1 MRVYII
7 RRLLLIIPTL
17 FGVTVLIFIAMR
29 VIPGDPLKSIAGE
42 GELYVLTD
50 EELAAV
56 RHSLGLDRP
65 LYIQYLSWMADVAKG
80 DLGFSFWRDNEP
92 IRDIILRRGPL
103 TAQIAIM
110 AMIVAWL
117 IGLPV
122 GILSA
127 LRRNSALDYV
137 LRFIITIFIAIPNF
151 WLALTFILFT
161 VLVFSWRPPLDV
173 HYLWTNPSM
182 NLQMTAGPAIALGIS
197 LGAITA
203 RMTRATFLEVLR
215 EDYVRTAHAKG
226 LSEWVVVLRHV
237 MRNAFL
243 PVMTLSG
250 LQLAALLG
258 GTVAVERAFSVPGLG
273 FTLVFSIIQ
282 RDWMMIQNLVLVFG
296 VATITV
302 NFVIDLLYG
311 WLDPRIRFN

>member
-1 MRVYII
+1 MWPKGIWDFH
-7 RRLLLIIPTL
+7 
-17 FGVTVLIFIAMR
+17 FG
-29 VIPGDPLKSIAGE
+29 G
-42 GELYVLTD
+42 
-50 EELAAV
+50 
-56 RHSLGLDRP
+56 
-65 LYIQYLSWMADVAKG
+65 
-80 DLGFSFWRDNEP
+80 DNEP

-127 LRRNSALDYV
+127 LRRNSKLDYV
-137 LRFIITIFIAIPNF
+137 LRFIITIFIAVPNF

-215 EDYVRTAHAKG
+215 EDYVRTATQRG
-226 LSEWVVVLRHV
+226 L
-237 MRNAFL
+237 
-243 PVMTLSG
+243 
-250 LQLAALLG
+250 
-258 GTVAVERAFSVPGLG
+258 
-273 FTLVFSIIQ
+273 
-282 RDWMMIQNLVLVFG
+282 
-296 VATITV
+296 V
-302 NFVIDLLYG
+302 NG
-311 WLDPRIRFN
+311 WSCCAM